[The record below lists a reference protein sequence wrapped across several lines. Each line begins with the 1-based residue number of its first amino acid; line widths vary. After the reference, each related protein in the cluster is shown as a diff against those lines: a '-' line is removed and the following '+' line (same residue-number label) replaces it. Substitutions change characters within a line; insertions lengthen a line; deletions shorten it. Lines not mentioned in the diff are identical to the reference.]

1 MDIVIIIKIIFF
13 QFFLSL
19 ILNKFSIK
27 FDFLDYPDRRKVHST
42 PTPYIGGLIVAIS
55 LVLVVWLKK
64 ISLLNI
70 DLIIY
75 FSLLSCVI
83 NLIDDKYK
91 ISPLKKI
98 FLQLVPVFLIIN
110 FISLGDL
117 GRYENIGLISLGSFA
132 KVFTVLSC
140 LLLINAF
147 NYIDGID
154 GLAASI
160 GCLILL
166 YLGIFSFANNFV
178 IEQNILLFLAL
189 PIFIF
194 LFFNLSIK
202 NLPKIF
208 LGNSGSNLI
217 SFMIAFLAID
227 LANYQKIHHALII
240 WPLAFVVYEF
250 LSTNIIRF
258 INNKNLFNSG
268 NDHIHY
274 ELADILKISSNK
286 ILLLLVILQIFLSTF
301 GFIMFKLFGSNKS
314 ILFFIIF
321 FIIYLFLKFK
331 ITKLIK
337 NK

>member
-27 FDFLDYPDRRKVHST
+27 FDFIDYPDRRKVHST

-55 LVLVVWLKK
+55 LVFIVWLKK

-75 FSLLSCVI
+75 FSFLSCVI
-83 NLIDDKYK
+83 NLIDDKYR

-98 FLQLVPVFLIIN
+98 FFQLIPIFLIIN
-110 FISLGDL
+110 FVSLGDL
-117 GRYENIGLISLGSFA
+117 GRYENIGLISLGSYA
-132 KVFTVLSC
+132 KIFTVLSC
-140 LLLINAF
+140 LLFINAF

-160 GCLILL
+160 GCLILV

-258 INNKNLFNSG
+258 INKKNLFNSG

-274 ELADILKISSNK
+274 ELADILKISNNK
-286 ILLLLVILQIFLSTF
+286 ILLILIILQIFFSTF

-331 ITKLIK
+331 IRKLIK